1 MARCFVI
8 QGFGK
13 KTDFTDGRVLD
24 LDASYAVIKEAVEAV
39 GFECL
44 RADEIVHSGTIDQPM
59 YEHLLRADLVIADLS
74 TQNINAAFELGV
86 RYGLRPRAT
95 IIVAEEGFKQ
105 AFDVSHLMIRRYKH
119 LGEDIGRKEAARFQK
134 ELQDAM
140 TEIVAGERVDSPV
153 YTFLNQLS
161 PPRECTAP
169 QPAAADAAAVA
180 PAAPSQHGA
189 ESPTAAESQTTKVL
203 LEVAL
208 AWMAAG
214 QPSDFVGATQLLET
228 VRERRPYDHFV
239 VHQLALATYKSELPT
254 PLAAL
259 QAARDIL
266 TPLHPLTTND
276 PETLGLWGA
285 IHRRLWDLEGRPE
298 HLSESIT
305 AYLRGFALKQD
316 YNNGI
321 NLAMLLE
328 VRSLQSARAG
338 ERDEA
343 IADRVFARRVRH
355 EVLHYLE
362 PQLDDVAE
370 LRAEQRYWVLAALWQ
385 VNAGLGH
392 DSDANVWEQKA
403 RAAKPTDAMIR
414 KTQEYLERVR
424 RIQADLAAALAAPG

>member
-39 GFECL
+39 GYDCL

-59 YEHLLRADLVIADLS
+59 YEQLLRADLVIADLS

-95 IIVAEEGFKQ
+95 IIVAEDGFKQ

-134 ELQDAM
+134 ALQDAIA
-140 TEIVAGERVDSPV
+140 EIAAGDRVDSPV
-153 YTFLNQLS
+153 YTFLSQLQ
-161 PPRECTAP
+161 PPRECATP
-169 QPAAADAAAVA
+169 EQTVADVA
-180 PAAPSQHGA
+180 PDAPAPA
-189 ESPTAAESQTTKVL
+189 ELAAESRTAHESQTAKVL

-208 AWMAAG
+208 AWIAAG
-214 QPSDFVGATQLLET
+214 QPSDFVGATELLEI

-239 VHQLALATYKSELPT
+239 IHQLALATYRSQQPT
-254 PLAAL
+254 AL
-259 QAARDIL
+259 DALKAARDIL
-266 TPLHPLTTND
+266 ISLQPATTND

-285 IHRRLWDLEGRPE
+285 IHRQLWDLERRPE
-298 HLSESIT
+298 QLSESII
-305 AYLRGFALKQD
+305 AYSRGFALKQD

-328 VRSLQSARAG
+328 SRSLQSARAG

-343 IADRVFARRVRH
+343 TADRVLARRVRH
-355 EVLHYLE
+355 EVLRYLE
-362 PQLDDVAE
+362 RHLQDAAE
-370 LRAEQRYWVLAALWQ
+370 LPAEEGYWVLAALWEI
-385 VNAGLGH
+385 NAGLGR
-392 DSDANVWEQKA
+392 DIDANLWEQKA
-403 RAAKPTDAMIR
+403 RASTPSDVMMR

-424 RIQADLAAALAAPG
+424 GIQADLAAALAALG